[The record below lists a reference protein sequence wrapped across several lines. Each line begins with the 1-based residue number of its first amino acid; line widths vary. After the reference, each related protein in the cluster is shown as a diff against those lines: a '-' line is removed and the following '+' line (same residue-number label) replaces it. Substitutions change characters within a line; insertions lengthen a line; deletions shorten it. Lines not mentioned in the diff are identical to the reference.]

1 MTAYR
6 FSPRAFRDLTQIGD
20 HIASD
25 DADAARQVVRAIY
38 GTCRSIPLTPLAG
51 VTREDL
57 TSRPVRFRLL
67 LPYRTYWI
75 IYDPAST
82 PIEIIR
88 ILHTSMDIPAALR

>member
-38 GTCRSIPLTPLAG
+38 GTCRSISLTPLAG